1 MKNYRFTVVIERDED
16 GYFAFCPEL
25 QGCYT
30 KGDTYE
36 EAVENIRDAI
46 CLHIIDR
53 LENGEEIPQSDSI
66 SLTSLDV
73 AI

>member
-25 QGCYT
+25 QGCYAQ
-30 KGDTYE
+30 GNTYE

-46 CLHIIDR
+46 RLHIIDC